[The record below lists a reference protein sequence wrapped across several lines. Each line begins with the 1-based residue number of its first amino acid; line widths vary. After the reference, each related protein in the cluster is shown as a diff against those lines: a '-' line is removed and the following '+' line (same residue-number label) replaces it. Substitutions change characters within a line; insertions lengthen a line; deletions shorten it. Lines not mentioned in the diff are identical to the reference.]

1 MLSYSFFAR
10 RTVTRA
16 VVLAVTL
23 AGASTL
29 LYAPSNLDVQVD
41 AKVSADVDFSVVPI
55 ATTSE
60 AQSDASEIHLYKHGV
75 SGFRILLHDGER
87 ICREATQAEARQAQ
101 QRAAVH
107 PMRQI
112 AATTRTEA
120 QETSASGMRII
131 LRGTPQLDSFPQAKA
146 AFLRAAAQ
154 WESIIESPITIVI
167 DVDFGENNF
176 GAPFD
181 NDVIGLTTTQLVGN
195 PTIYSPIRD
204 QIINLSLSPARRAV
218 LGLLP
223 ASGLPTS
230 LGRTTAI
237 VGPAAIFRALEF
249 LDAVANP
256 ANEESFLGPPPTI
269 GFNSRT
275 AFDFD
280 PSDGI
285 TPGLFD
291 FEATAI
297 HEIGHA
303 LGFFSSVGQQELD
316 PDFGNQPTS
325 LDFFRFR
332 PGINFGAFE
341 TADRVQSPGGEH
353 IFFAGAAPLA
363 LSTARS
369 DGQGGDGRQAS
380 HWKDDAQTGIYLGI
394 MDPTLRSGRRETI
407 STNDLYA
414 FASIGYRIRTPD
426 RAPTRELTADD
437 GRAFGGIVGAQNLI
451 LVNRLTPPAYPAR
464 LDAVRIYI
472 AQFNNTPNPTG
483 APIRLIAFAGSGMPQ
498 SNPILLLDQI
508 AAIPSIVG
516 VGNFVEIPI
525 TNGPVID
532 SGDFF
537 VGFQR
542 LGGTVQNSFAGVI
555 FPIDD
560 GSPAAMRSFAST
572 DNGATFAG
580 PLTVTRQGSATPV
593 PANLMVRGRVAVT
606 RGARIFGSEA
616 LAEEEISLPVEFLAK
631 GDEAQI
637 RFSLAYDRNVLDFVG
652 LVPGEDGAPTFQTQ
666 PDLAQGRIGVSF
678 VSPQGRLFAEGR
690 RRLARA
696 VFRVRSNAAPGTTMI
711 EFGDAPTAR
720 SILNV
725 NANNILSE
733 TSFTSALVRIAE
745 SAAVVSG
752 ASFDGN
758 EIAPESIAAV
768 FGSNL
773 AIGVRSA
780 TSTPLPAA
788 ILGTSVEVRDS
799 AGRRSLS
806 SLFFVSFGQINFQ
819 IPPGMAP
826 GPATVTI
833 RSGDDR
839 LAISRINIA
848 NLAPGLFAANSDGTG
863 AAAANVLR
871 VRGTAQT
878 FEEFSRLDTALN
890 RFVPVP
896 VDLGPEGDLV
906 FLILYGTG
914 LRFRSEDAA
923 VSATVGGDPT
933 MAPFI
938 GPAGGFIGLDQIN
951 LGPIPRSLAGRG
963 LVDIRLTID
972 GKPTNVV
979 QAAFK

>member
-1 MLSYSFFAR
+1 MLSYPFFAR
-10 RTVTRA
+10 RTVARA
-16 VVLAVTL
+16 VILAVML
-23 AGASTL
+23 AGAATL
-29 LYAPSNLDVQVD
+29 LYAPPNLDAQAD
-41 AKVSADVDFSVVPI
+41 ARVSAEVDFNVLPI
-55 ATTSE
+55 AT
-60 AQSDASEIHLYKHGV
+60 AQSDASGIHLHKHGV
-75 SGFRILLHDGER
+75 SGFKVLLRDGESV
-87 ICREATQAEARQAQ
+87 CREATQAEVIRTQ
-101 QRAAVH
+101 QRAAVN

-112 AATTRTEA
+112 AAGTRS
-120 QETSASGMRII
+120 ETQAASASGMRII

-154 WESIIESPITIVI
+154 WESIIESPITIII
-167 DVDFGENNF
+167 DVDFGEENF
-176 GAPFD
+176 GDPFE
-181 NDVIGLTTTQLVGN
+181 NDVIGLTTTQLVGAA
-195 PTIYSPIRD
+195 TIYSPLRD

-223 ASGLPTS
+223 ASGLPTN

-237 VGPAAIFRALEF
+237 VGPATIFRALQF
-249 LDAVANP
+249 LGAVANP
-256 ANEESFLGPPPTI
+256 VDEEDLLGPPPTI

-275 AFDFD
+275 GFDFD

-303 LGFFSSVGQQELD
+303 LGFFSSVGQQELNS
-316 PDFGNQPTS
+316 DFGNQPTA

-332 PGINFGAFE
+332 PGIAFGAFE

-380 HWKDDAQTGIYLGI
+380 HWKDDAQTGVYLGI
-394 MDPTLRSGRRETI
+394 MDPTLRSGRREII
-407 STNDLYA
+407 SANDLYA
-414 FASIGYRIRTPD
+414 FASLGYRIRTPD
-426 RAPTRELTADD
+426 RAPTVELAADD
-437 GRAFGGIVGAQNLI
+437 GQAFGGVVGAENLI
-451 LVNRLTPPAYPAR
+451 LVNRLTPTAYPAR

-472 AQFNNTPNPTG
+472 AQFTNTPNPTG
-483 APIRLIAFAGSGMPQ
+483 APIRLLAFAGSGTPQ
-498 SNPILLLDQI
+498 SNPILLLDQV
-508 AAIPSIVG
+508 AAIPPIVG
-516 VGNFVEIPI
+516 AGNFIEIPI

-537 VGFQR
+537 IGFQR

-560 GSPAAMRSFAST
+560 GSPAAMRTFAST

-580 PLTVTRQGSATPV
+580 PLTVTRPGSTMPV
-593 PANLMVRGRVAVT
+593 PANLMVRGRVAVA
-606 RGARIFGSEA
+606 RGARIIGSEA
-616 LAEEEISLPVEFLAK
+616 LAGDEISLPVEFLAK

-637 RFSLAYDRNVLDFVG
+637 RFSLAYDRDLLDFVE
-652 LVPGEDGAPTFQTQ
+652 LVPGEDGAPTLQTQ
-666 PDLAQGRIGVSF
+666 PDPVQGRIGVSF
-678 VSPQGRLFAEGR
+678 VNPQGSLFAGGR

-696 VFRVRSNAAPGTTMI
+696 VFRIRSNAAPGTTMI

-725 NANNILSE
+725 NAGNILSE
-733 TSFTSALVRIAE
+733 TSFTSALVTIAE

-752 ASFDGN
+752 ASFDGS

-780 TSTPLPAA
+780 TATPLPAA

-799 AGRRSLS
+799 IGRRSLA
-806 SLFFVSFGQINFQ
+806 SLFFVSSGQINFQ
-819 IPPGMAP
+819 IPPGMTP
-826 GPATVTI
+826 GPATVAI

-839 LAISRINIA
+839 LAIVRINIA

-871 VRGTAQT
+871 VRGAAQS
-878 FEEFSRLDTALN
+878 FEEFARLDAALN
-890 RFVPVP
+890 RFVPVL

-914 LRFRSEDAA
+914 LRFRSENAA
-923 VSATVGGDPT
+923 VSATVGEIPT
-933 MAPFI
+933 TAPFI

-963 LVDIRLTID
+963 LVDIRITID
-972 GKPTNVV
+972 GKTTNVV